1 MASLLRPGG
10 RARRW
15 LWWPAASPKSGRVPA
30 LRGPLDVQ
38 WGEGQLGGRLE
49 PAEDGEGEDLE
60 GPGALSR
67 ASRASLFGSCLGHT
81 QPCHLPVIWAP
92 DGASGLHEVESV
104 GLARTVREI
113 PLALVHHFSMDQ
125 DESPWQ
131 GHSRSGEHSGQE
143 GTWWAVPSLKQWCG
157 FFVPLLIPG
166 TSGPGV
172 CPGWRLCGWTW
183 VPPGSSPSTVART
196 LASLGSGI
204 AFCGIS
210 RTRQKPAGASPGNT
224 VLELSFPFLKE
235 RVWDFPGSPM
245 VKNLPSH
252 AGDASSIPGWGT
264 KISTCPKAATCMA
277 RLLSPHVITDI
288 QCNQININ
296 IKIRNK
302 RKCADNQDFRA
313 LVHHLTHDISL
324 ASPLVWG
331 NRLRGFQSFALRDN
345 LEAAASGFQ
354 PSPGDPGVSH
364 SAFSPHSAHLTFPPA
379 VTPQPSGRLGGQS
392 RHRPLGTAPRP
403 SSLPSAPAPYLSA
416 LVWAQRGCYPGLA
429 PTQGSWCQAPSQQG
443 PGPSSSTL
451 HLQARVGPS
460 ASLVSRSFSH
470 GGGGASQMAQW

>member
-1 MASLLRPGG
+1 MASLLRPRG

-166 TSGPGV
+166 TSGA
-172 CPGWRLCGWTW
+172 WSL
-183 VPPGSSPSTVART
+183 PPVGSCVV
-196 LASLGSGI
+196 G
-204 AFCGIS
+204 
-210 RTRQKPAGASPGNT
+210 
-224 VLELSFPFLKE
+224 
-235 RVWDFPGSPM
+235 
-245 VKNLPSH
+245 
-252 AGDASSIPGWGT
+252 
-264 KISTCPKAATCMA
+264 
-277 RLLSPHVITDI
+277 
-288 QCNQININ
+288 
-296 IKIRNK
+296 
-302 RKCADNQDFRA
+302 
-313 LVHHLTHDISL
+313 
-324 ASPLVWG
+324 
-331 NRLRGFQSFALRDN
+331 RGFPQDQVLLPWLAPLQ
-345 LEAAASGFQ
+345 AS
-354 PSPGDPGVSH
+354 
-364 SAFSPHSAHLTFPPA
+364 A
-379 VTPQPSGRLGGQS
+379 V
-392 RHRPLGTAPRP
+392 A
-403 SSLPSAPAPYLSA
+403 LPSASFPE
-416 LVWAQRGCYPGLA
+416 PGRSQLG
-429 PTQGSWCQAPSQQG
+429 PHLGTQCWNS
-443 PGPSSSTL
+443 
-451 HLQARVGPS
+451 V
-460 ASLVSRSFSH
+460 SLF
-470 GGGGASQMAQW
+470 